1 MPNNDAPQTAN
12 NLIAAPP
19 TAKKVPHT
27 RTFHGREFVDNYE
40 WLRDKDNPRCA
51 ST

>member
-12 NLIAAPP
+12 NPIAAPP
-19 TAKKVPHT
+19 VAKRVPHT
-27 RTFHGREFVDNYE
+27 RTFHGREFVT
-40 WLRDKDNPRCA
+40 RTTRRFA